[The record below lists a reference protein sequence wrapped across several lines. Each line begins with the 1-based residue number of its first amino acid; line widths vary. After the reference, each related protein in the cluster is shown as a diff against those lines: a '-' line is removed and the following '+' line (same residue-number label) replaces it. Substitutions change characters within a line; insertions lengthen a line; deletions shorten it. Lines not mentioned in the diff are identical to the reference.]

1 MLGKVLNYDTFVVC
15 NIILKLIT
23 FSYLEHLNLNLDTYV
38 IALSKEIQCK
48 SVSFC
53 GCQSNRK
60 GRN

>member
-23 FSYLEHLNLNLDTYV
+23 FSYLERLNLNLDTYV